1 MTENI
6 EVRSIVGR
14 FLEHSRIYKFGEGV
28 DEKIYIGS
36 ADMMTRNTI
45 RRVEILTPIEAPYLK
60 NRLNGFIERQ
70 WKDNENARRLK
81 NDGQYDIIYREVSE
95 VPFNSHKKEMEISMN
110 DKYEEPVKLS
120 FIEKITKFLRDEG
133 WIR

>member
-1 MTENI
+1 
-6 EVRSIVGR
+6 
-14 FLEHSRIYKFGEGV
+14 
-28 DEKIYIGS
+28 
-36 ADMMTRNTI
+36 MMTRNTI

-70 WKDNENARRLK
+70 WKDTENARRLK

-110 DKYEEPVKLS
+110 GKYEEPVKLS